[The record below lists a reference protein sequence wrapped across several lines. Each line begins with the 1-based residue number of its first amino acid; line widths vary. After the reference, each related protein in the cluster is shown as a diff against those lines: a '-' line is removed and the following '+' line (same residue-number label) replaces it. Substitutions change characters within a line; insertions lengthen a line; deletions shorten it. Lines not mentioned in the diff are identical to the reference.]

1 MTPRFIRSLA
11 ASAAVLLLAAVTTA
25 SAAPAPGDVTA
36 TVVVEKSA
44 PAEVVL
50 GDTMTYTVKVT
61 NRSSAAVSNVVVVDT
76 LPGGFKVASTNP
88 SGATSGGKITWN
100 VASLGAGQSRSFE
113 VRGQATST
121 ASLESCVDVTWKT
134 STCVTTRVIQPK
146 LALTKTCP
154 ADVLLCDT
162 IPITYVVSNPG
173 TGAATNVKIS
183 DTLANGL
190 TSGGKSAV
198 SMDVGTLAPG
208 QSRTFTVNATA
219 SKTGTFSSTA
229 SAMADRGLK
238 ANDGCSTIVR
248 QPVLNITKTAPARS
262 YIGRP
267 VKYTITVR
275 NTGDAPSR
283 DTVVVDTLPGA
294 AIFTNA
300 SDNGS
305 HSNGRI
311 TWNLGTLAAGASR
324 TLTASVT
331 SKAAATFLNVVK
343 VNGAC
348 ATEVMAQAT
357 TSVEGIPALL
367 LEVAD
372 LDDPIEIGSNVT
384 YVIVVTNQGT
394 AADDQIEIS
403 ATLPSQEGF
412 VSATGPTKHTVTGQ
426 TIKFAP
432 SSPLAP
438 KAALTY
444 RIVVKANAAGDVR
457 FAISMDSKA
466 LTSPVR
472 ETEATRLY

>member
-11 ASAAVLLLAAVTTA
+11 ASAAVLLLGAVTTA
-25 SAAPAPGDVTA
+25 SAAPAGDVTA

-50 GDTMTYTVKVT
+50 GDPMTYTVKVT

-76 LPGGFKVASTNP
+76 LPAGFKVASTNP
-88 SGATSGGKITWN
+88 SGATSGNKITWN

-113 VRGQATST
+113 VRGQATTT

-134 STCVTTRVIQPK
+134 STCTTTRVIQPK
-146 LALTKTCP
+146 LSLTKTAP

-183 DTLANGL
+183 DKLAAGL
-190 TSGGKSAV
+190 TAAGKSTVDMA
-198 SMDVGTLAPG
+198 VGTLAPG

-219 SKTGTFSSTA
+219 SKTGTFASTA
-229 SAMADRGLK
+229 AASADRNLS
-238 ANDGCSTIVR
+238 ANDGASTIVR
-248 QPVLNITKTAPARS
+248 QPILNITKTAPTRS
-262 YIGRP
+262 FIGRP
-267 VKYTITVR
+267 VSYTITVR

-294 AIFTNA
+294 AIFTSA
-300 SDNGS
+300 SDNGA
-305 HSNGRI
+305 HSNGRV

-324 TLTASVT
+324 TLTAEVT
-331 SKAAATFLNVVK
+331 SRAAATFLNVVK

-348 ATEVMAQAT
+348 ATEAVAQAT
-357 TSVEGIPALL
+357 TAVEGIPALL

-372 LDDPIEIGSNVT
+372 LDDPIEIGSDVT

-426 TIKFAP
+426 TVKFAQ
-432 SSPLAP
+432 SGPLAP

-444 RIVVKANAAGDVR
+444 RITVKAKAEGDVR

-466 LTSPVR
+466 LTSPVK